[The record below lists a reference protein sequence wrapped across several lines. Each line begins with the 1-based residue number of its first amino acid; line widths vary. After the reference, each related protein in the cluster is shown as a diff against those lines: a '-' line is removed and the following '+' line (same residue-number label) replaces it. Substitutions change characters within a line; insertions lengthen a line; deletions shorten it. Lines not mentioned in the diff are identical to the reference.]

1 MQTTADKAKEIRNII
16 KNQFGFT
23 SKDFAV
29 RKSSGGYESAIHV
42 TAKTLDAAMVID
54 QIAAAVEPFK
64 EIYRDER
71 SGEILGG
78 GNTFIFCEVDTKL
91 ELSLIKQK
99 AAELD
104 CLITELKSNPGKS
117 KQYKGNEV
125 FYLAD
130 RYPCNFTVK
139 NGDDYTIH
147 DEYNF
152 KKTLAF
158 L

>member
-1 MQTTADKAKEIRNII
+1 MQTTADKAKEIRSLI
-16 KNQFGFT
+16 KKQFGFNGKQV
-23 SKDFAV
+23 SVK
-29 RKSSGGYESAIHV
+29 KSSGGYESAIHV

-78 GNTFIFCEVDTKL
+78 GNTFIFCGIDVKL

-104 CLITELKSNPGKS
+104 GLIAELKNNPGVS
-117 KQYKGNEV
+117 KQYKNNTV
-125 FYLAD
+125 FYLSD

-139 NGDDYTIH
+139 NDDNYTVY